1 MRFATPTTQPPRPF
15 TRVLA
20 AALLGLGALTL
31 TTASLAAQ
39 DAEGATDDW
48 DVTLARGETREINF
62 TTEEGTW
69 MSMDISPD
77 GRWVVFDLL
86 AHVYRVPTDGGGDAE
101 LLTGGTG
108 VATNYHPRYSPDGST
123 IAFVSDRKGQ
133 NNLWLMDADG
143 SNPRQVFSDMA
154 TRAVSP
160 AWSADGDYIF
170 VKLQDVAAGRGQT
183 GRSGIWMYHV
193 DGGDGIQVVGDQPQ
207 AAWPSPSKD
216 GRYLYFH
223 VYTGPPGLQGRDA
236 LAGHW
241 QVRRKDLRTG
251 EVLNITAGTASQQV
265 RASSGSAYAAEISPD
280 GRHLAFARRIA
291 GGTISYRGHT
301 FGPRAALWIRDLETG
316 SERVAMDP
324 ITVDNAEGIKT
335 MRILPGYSWSAD
347 GSSIVITQGGKIRML
362 DVASGEVTTV
372 PFSARVQ
379 RTISELARADFRIDD
394 GPFEAKMLRW
404 YAASPDASRIAFQAV
419 GRVWIAP
426 ADGGAPTR
434 LTSGDGPHEFS
445 PSWSPDGQWIA
456 YTTWGGE
463 EGGHVWKIPAGG
475 GTPRQLTTS
484 PSEYAHPV
492 WSLDGSEIVV
502 TRGSGAAARA
512 RSATQNPYWELWR
525 VPAEGGSQERIM
537 TIPAGGPGG
546 LLGYRRQITRA
557 SFGPGGRIHFPAGHE
572 AGEGQG
578 AIALMS
584 VRGDGSDARVHATI
598 PWGDEFVISPDGDRV
613 AFQEGDNVF
622 WAPLPPGGAG
632 GDPVALKKRGAPV
645 PVTQL
650 TTEGGLYPRWLDNDR
665 LEFGSGQS
673 FFVHNAAT
681 GETDTTTIRLSVDR
695 VIPEGTLALT
705 NARIVTLD
713 DRAVHENATLLIDG
727 SRIAC
732 VGDCDTSGADQ
743 TMDMTGKTIIPG
755 FIDMHAHH
763 YREHKG
769 LIPKRDFESA
779 IYLAYG
785 VTANLDNSMWSQNVF
800 ASAEMIRGG
809 AVVGPRT
816 YSTGDPMYRGDAM
829 RQNDISSYEVAEQ
842 NINRLASWGATA
854 LKQYLQPRRDQRQW
868 ISDIARRKNLMVTS
882 ENNDIPYTIG
892 MMMDGQT
899 GFEHPMTY
907 LPMYRDLSTFL
918 GQAESAYSPT
928 FVVGG
933 IGPWNEEFFFAEQE
947 VWLDPKQREWLPWRQ
962 VIPHMRRRW
971 ERPDTDYTYPLI
983 ALGMMDVIEA
993 GGWGA
998 IGSHGQA
1005 HAIASHWE
1013 VWMIEAAA
1021 GPMAALEVA
1030 SLHGAVFLG
1039 AQEDIGSI
1047 EVGKLA
1053 DVLVLNSNPLDNI
1066 RNTTDIM
1073 YVVQGGIVRDGLTLD
1088 EVWPNQVPYGE
1099 HWWVNPDAWLMDN
1112 RPVDYWDRR

>member
-1 MRFATPTTQPPRPF
+1 MRFSAPSFAASFAT
-15 TRVLA
+15 
-20 AALLGLGALTL
+20 ALALTL
-31 TTASLAAQ
+31 TSPLVAQ
-39 DAEGATDDW
+39 DTESGDDW
-48 DVTLARGETREINF
+48 DVTLARGETREIDF

-77 GRWVVFDLL
+77 GRWVIFDMLG
-86 AHVYRVPTDGGGDAE
+86 HVYRVPVDGGGEAE

-108 VATNYHPRYSPDGST
+108 VATHYHPRYSPDGST
-123 IAFVSDRKGQ
+123 VAFISDREGQ
-133 NNLWLMDADG
+133 NNLWLMDPDG
-143 SNPRQVFSDMA
+143 SNPRAVFSDQA
-154 TRAVSP
+154 LRAVET

-170 VKLQDVAAGRGQT
+170 VRLQSVVGGFGAG
-183 GRSGIWMYHV
+183 GRSGIWMYHK
-193 DGGDGIQVVGDQPQ
+193 DGGDGIQVVDDQPQ
-207 AAWPSPSKD
+207 AQWPSPSED

-236 LAGHW
+236 IAGHW

-251 EVLNITAGTASQQV
+251 EILNITAGTAAQQV
-265 RASSGSAYAAEISPD
+265 RSSSGSAYAPEISPD
-280 GRHLAFARRIA
+280 GRHLAFARRIP
-291 GGTISYRGHT
+291 GGTISYRGHS
-301 FGPRAALWIRDLETG
+301 FGPRTALWIRDLETG
-316 SERVAMDP
+316 RERVAMDP
-324 ITVDNAEGIKT
+324 ITIDNAEGIKT
-335 MRILPGYSWSAD
+335 LRILPGYSWSAD
-347 GSSIVITQGGKIRML
+347 GSRIVITQGGKIRIL
-362 DVASGEVTTV
+362 DIESGEVTTV
-372 PFSARVQ
+372 PFSVRVQ
-379 RTISELARADFRIDD
+379 RTISELTRADFRIDD

-426 ADGGAPTR
+426 AGGGLPTR
-434 LTSGDGPHEFS
+434 LTTGDGPHEFS
-445 PSWSPDGQWIA
+445 PSWSPDGSWIA
-456 YTTWGGE
+456 YTTWEGG

-492 WSLDGSEIVV
+492 WTPDGSEIVV
-502 TRGSGAAARA
+502 TRGSGAASRA

-537 TIPAGGPGG
+537 TIPAGSGGG
-546 LLGYRRQITRA
+546 LLGNRRQITRA
-557 SFGPGGRIHFPAGHE
+557 SFGPGGRMYFPAAHE
-572 AGEGQG
+572 SDSGPG
-578 AIALMS
+578 ATALMS
-584 VRGDGSDARVHATI
+584 ARMDGSDLQVHATI
-598 PWGDEFVISPDGDRV
+598 PFGDEFVVSPGGNRV

-622 WAPLPPGGAG
+622 WAPLPPGGTG
-632 GDPVALKKRGAPV
+632 GDPVALTKRGAPV

-665 LEFGSGQS
+665 LEFGSAQS
-673 FFVHNAAT
+673 FFIHNAAT
-681 GETDTTTIRLSVDR
+681 GETDTMSIRLSVDR
-695 VIPEGTLALT
+695 VIPEGSLALT
-705 NARIVTLD
+705 NARIITLD
-713 DRAVHENATLLIDG
+713 DRAIHENATLLIDG

-732 VGDCDTSGADQ
+732 VGNCDTSGADR
-743 TMDMTGKTIIPG
+743 TMDMTGKTIVPG

-816 YSTGDPMYRGDAM
+816 YSTGDPMYRGDAG

-882 ENNDIPYTIG
+882 ENNDIPYTLG

-918 GQAESAYSPT
+918 GQAESTYSPT

-933 IGPWNEEFFFAEQE
+933 IGPWNEEYFFAETE
-947 VWLDPKQREWLPWRQ
+947 VWLDPKQRDWLPWRQ

-971 ERPDTDYTYPLI
+971 ERPDTDYSYPLI
-983 ALGMMDVIEA
+983 ALGMMDVIET

-1005 HAIASHWE
+1005 HGIASHWE
-1013 VWMIEAAA
+1013 IWMVEAAA

-1039 AQEDIGSI
+1039 AQQDIGSI

-1053 DVLVLNSNPLDNI
+1053 DILVLNSNPLDNI

-1073 YVVQGGIVRDGLTLD
+1073 YVVQGGIVRDGATLD
-1088 EVWPNQVPYGE
+1088 EVWPNAVPYGE
-1099 HWWVNPDAWLMDN
+1099 HWWVDPSSWLMDN